1 MSMNNHIPNYE
12 LELAQKVGKLLDE
25 NRSVQSIDD
34 PLIDQ
39 IVDHK
44 KGLYS
49 AFENELSDSRQRS
62 WEKISF
68 KIQQDQNKAPYN
80 EPDDEIINLGRA
92 TFLKAAA
99 AILVAALLSFFL
111 YTQLNVNQPE
121 ILAQSG
127 SAQMTYTLG
136 DESQVQLRPN
146 STLSVIEQSDD
157 LVRYQLEGE
166 AFFTVTKDS
175 DRRFL
180 VDAGPGV
187 IEVTGTSFN
196 IREWG
201 DETVVYLQEGS
212 LILNSSASSNEVY
225 LEPGQAAKVNSDLS
239 ISEPVATDG
248 NEFTS
253 WQQNEIVFNNRTVN
267 SIIKE
272 LEYHYSIDIQV
283 PEHLE
288 NEILGGTLSLE
299 SRSISLENL
308 GIVLGGNFSSIG
320 DDTYQFVE

>member
-1 MSMNNHIPNYE
+1 MNNHIPDSE
-12 LELAQKVGKLLDE
+12 LELAQEVGKLLGE
-25 NRSVQSIDD
+25 NRSVRSIDD
-34 PLIDQ
+34 PLMDQ

-44 KGLYS
+44 QGLYS
-49 AFENELSDSRQRS
+49 AFENELSESRQRS
-62 WEKISF
+62 WEKVSS
-68 KIQQDQNKAPYN
+68 KIHSGQHKSLHNKSN
-80 EPDDEIINLGRA
+80 HETSSLGRA

-99 AILVAALLSFFL
+99 AILVAVLLSIFIF
-111 YTQLNVNQPE
+111 TQIDVNQPE
-121 ILAQSG
+121 IVAESG
-127 SAQMTYTLG
+127 STQMTYTL
-136 DESQVQLRPN
+136 DDQSQVQLRPN
-146 STLSVIEQSDD
+146 STLFVVEQSDEI
-157 LVRYQLEGE
+157 VRYQLEGE
-166 AFFTVTKDS
+166 AFFNVTKDS
-175 DRRFL
+175 QRRFL

-212 LILNSSASSNEVY
+212 LILNTSTLAKDVY
-225 LEPGQAAKVNSDLS
+225 LEPGQAARVSSDLS
-239 ISEPVATDG
+239 ISEPVPSDG
-248 NEFTS
+248 TEFIS

-283 PEHLE
+283 PKHLE

-299 SRSISLENL
+299 SKSISLENL